1 MTRLVILTCVLHC
14 FLRGHDFLTSHDEC
28 VMLKSDGGNLA
39 SHLIIA
45 GDDEGGLVKV
55 ELEVFGGP
63 NCMFRTL
70 IVGGGGYSHWEAG
83 SGSGYPGLFKI
94 NVQDTDKPYP
104 MTLMVGNGGM
114 DDRTFVARNSTGLP
128 TISIRLLA
136 FYLCKNSP
144 ICLEAMSLF
153 FLSAN
158 CFTQS

>member
-1 MTRLVILTCVLHC
+1 MSTRPAILACVLLC
-14 FLRGHDFLTSHDEC
+14 LLRGHDFLTSHYEC

-94 NVQDTDKPYP
+94 DMQDTDEPYP
-104 MTLMVGNGGM
+104 MTLVVGNGGM

-128 TISIRLLA
+128 TISI
-136 FYLCKNSP
+136 F
-144 ICLEAMSLF
+144 ICSLF
-153 FLSAN
+153 M
-158 CFTQS
+158 

>member
-1 MTRLVILTCVLHC
+1 MTRPVILACVLLC
-14 FLRGHDFLTSHDEC
+14 LLRGHDFLTSHDEC

-94 NVQDTDKPYP
+94 NVQDTERPYP

-128 TISIRLLA
+128 TISI
-136 FYLCKNSP
+136 F
-144 ICLEAMSLF
+144 ICSLF
-153 FLSAN
+153 M
-158 CFTQS
+158 

>member
-1 MTRLVILTCVLHC
+1 MTRPVILACVLLC
-14 FLRGHDFLTSHDEC
+14 LLRGHDFLTSHDEC

-39 SHLIIA
+39 RHLIIA

-94 NVQDTDKPYP
+94 NVQDTGKPYP
-104 MTLMVGNGGM
+104 MTLVVGNGGM

-128 TISIRLLA
+128 TISI
-136 FYLCKNSP
+136 F
-144 ICLEAMSLF
+144 ICSLF
-153 FLSAN
+153 M
-158 CFTQS
+158 